1 MTKNIVKIYIG
12 KGNQGFVQDFLQG
25 EIQALTDSKLFKMHA
40 LFITI
45 NVYVSIKTKRL
56 VHNDVASQIY

>member
-25 EIQALTDSKLFKMHA
+25 EIQALTDSKLFKMP
-40 LFITI
+40 
-45 NVYVSIKTKRL
+45 
-56 VHNDVASQIY
+56 SQLMYMYR

>member
-1 MTKNIVKIYIG
+1 MTKNIHVVKIYIG

-45 NVYVSIKTKRL
+45 NVYVLCIDKNKT
-56 VHNDVASQIY
+56 IGT